1 MLAVDIP
8 VRPGETIAS
17 YQKRVDKETR
27 EKLTNSW
34 KDTKKISQR
43 KKDYYERLKL
53 KRRAREAKRK
63 AHSSSAH
70 SDSDSSEGEGFPSKS
85 KYRDFS
91 DLQDKVDF
99 GEVAHEPPAIVPI
112 FKKRAASSLPS
123 PPPRKKAK
131 VE

>member
-1 MLAVDIP
+1 M
-8 VRPGETIAS
+8 RPGETIAS
-17 YQKRVDKETR
+17 YSKRVDKETR

-53 KRRAREAKRK
+53 KRKAREAKRK
-63 AHSSSAH
+63 VGSSSSAH
-70 SDSDSSEGEGFPSKS
+70 SDSDSDSGDAEDFPSKS
-85 KYRDFS
+85 PYRDFS

-112 FKKRAASSLPS
+112 FKKRPASSLPT
-123 PPPRKKAK
+123 PPPRKRAK